1 MAHLDFRLL
10 FVFFLFPDDG
20 EDGDVVFLGFFRS
33 LKQMRE
39 DDAWSSSSF

>member
-1 MAHLDFRLL
+1 MAHLDFRLR

-20 EDGDVVFLGFFRS
+20 DEDDVAVLGFFRS

-39 DDAWSSSSF
+39 DDA